1 MKAMFLFYLQTT
13 DVDWLDTLV
22 PFVIVIFL
30 VFIVDFY
37 IESFCLSKLESASTG
52 KIGSTASFLS
62 AVIISMLWDQP
73 WAWTMHEWHH
83 GKPSDSHLVSAG
95 TLFAALFFVLGKYRP
110 GARFSKVPKLFGR
123 ISGDNFLRIFKTNAS
138 RGTKLSSYCNFYSLY
153 NIKTSFTE

>member
-1 MKAMFLFYLQTT
+1 M
-13 DVDWLDTLV
+13 
-22 PFVIVIFL
+22 PFVIVILL

-37 IESFCLSKLESASTG
+37 IESFCLAKLESATTG

-95 TLFAALFFVLGKYRP
+95 TLFAAFFFVLGKYRK
-110 GARFSKVPKLFGR
+110 RILQSFSALTQA
-123 ISGDNFLRIFKTNAS
+123 NFVVR
-138 RGTKLSSYCNFYSLY
+138 
-153 NIKTSFTE
+153 

>member
-1 MKAMFLFYLQTT
+1 MFLFYLQTT

-95 TLFAALFFVLGKYRP
+95 TLFAALFFVLGKCR
-110 GARFSKVPKLFGR
+110 SLFPET
-123 ISGDNFLRIFKTNAS
+123 F
-138 RGTKLSSYCNFYSLY
+138 RGHFG
-153 NIKTSFTE
+153 

>member
-1 MKAMFLFYLQTT
+1 MIVPSAKETLKTMFLFYLQTT

-95 TLFAALFFVLGKYRP
+95 TLFAALFFVLGKYMSPFLESPETFR
-110 GARFSKVPKLFGR
+110 AHFG
-123 ISGDNFLRIFKTNAS
+123 
-138 RGTKLSSYCNFYSLY
+138 
-153 NIKTSFTE
+153 